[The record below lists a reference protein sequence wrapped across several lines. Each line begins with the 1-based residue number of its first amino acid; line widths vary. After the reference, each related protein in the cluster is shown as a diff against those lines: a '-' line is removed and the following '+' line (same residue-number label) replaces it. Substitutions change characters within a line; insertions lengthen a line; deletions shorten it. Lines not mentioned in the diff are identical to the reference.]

1 MTKKEENNIELFESL
16 LKLNIKYAI
25 DDSNTNIR
33 MIDNRIKFYQTLINH
48 LEENKTLFFQKRKL
62 IDYNNK
68 RNEYS
73 KKIND
78 LYIELNEELK
88 LLEKLY
94 EQF

>member
-25 DDSNTNIR
+25 EDSNTNMR

-48 LEENKTLFFQKRKL
+48 LEENKPLFFQKRKL

-94 EQF
+94 EQL

>member
-25 DDSNTNIR
+25 EDSNTNMR
-33 MIDNRIKFYQTLINH
+33 MIDNIIKFYQTLINH
-48 LEENKTLFFQKRKL
+48 LEENKPLFFQKRKL

-94 EQF
+94 EQL

>member
-25 DDSNTNIR
+25 EDSNINMR
-33 MIDNRIKFYQTLINH
+33 MIDNRIKFYQILINH
-48 LEENKTLFFQKRKL
+48 LEENKPLFFQKRKL

-78 LYIELNEELK
+78 LYVELNEELK

>member
-16 LKLNIKYAI
+16 LKLNIKYSI
-25 DDSNTNIR
+25 EDSNINMR

-48 LEENKTLFFQKRKL
+48 LEENKPLFFQKRKL

-78 LYIELNEELK
+78 LYVELNEELK